1 MWTNFYSPTGHSLDL
16 QLPNTNPLDFTIDQS
31 LTSWHGQPGNG
42 LGGMNGGSAATVTIP
57 GYTQSVDSNSANS
70 QLESFPI
77 QVSSS
82 RAIFSSWK
90 SQLPAKIRSNLTF
103 RKKSDEIVGSFKNP
117 LNCELVNCRL
127 YHGNWAYV
135 LEGPLAA
142 DEVVDVAT
150 ETYNKRIQSILN
162 RKQVDAE
169 DKNRTYA
176 TRWELSEMNVGRI
189 AEMMMFYEIAGGSN
203 YTGLSHGYQGRT
215 DMSGLLTS
223 QRAILIG
230 ELKGQVS
237 KLDVSAANPTSSE
250 PEYDQVTTLVRIV
263 LPVAAERQRR

>member
-1 MWTNFYSPTGHSLDL
+1 
-16 QLPNTNPLDFTIDQS
+16 
-31 LTSWHGQPGNG
+31 
-42 LGGMNGGSAATVTIP
+42 
-57 GYTQSVDSNSANS
+57 
-70 QLESFPI
+70 
-77 QVSSS
+77 
-82 RAIFSSWK
+82 
-90 SQLPAKIRSNLTF
+90 LPAKIRSNLTF